1 MKTIAP
7 RKCEVTIERLDG
19 TVETLIHPRVD
30 YMNDK
35 IFAAA
40 NKAMAD
46 AGKGRLVSYRNI
58 DAVVEMEESDYQGS
72 CERCGTKVDSR
83 TAYSQLEW
91 SRFGGKKVRVKA
103 HYCDSCR
110 KVLQAV
116 GMGEI
121 SAMEE
126 KAAEVPS
133 YEPTHK
139 PEADA

>member
-7 RKCEVTIERLDG
+7 RKCEVTIERPDG
-19 TVETLIHPRVD
+19 TVETMIHPKVD

-35 IFAAA
+35 MFAAA
-40 NKAMAD
+40 NKAMAA
-46 AGKGRLVSYRNI
+46 AGRGKFVIYRNI
-58 DAVVEMEESDYQGS
+58 EAVVELEEADYQGH

-91 SRFGGKKVRVKA
+91 SRFGGKKVQVKA
-103 HYCDSCR
+103 HYCESCR
-110 KVLQAV
+110 KVLQSV
-116 GMGEI
+116 GMGEV
-121 SAMEE
+121 SAMKER
-126 KAAEVPS
+126 AAEVPS